1 MQPQRP
7 ERVRAFLG
15 ARILFRQGN
24 STLDCRVRDIS
35 LYGAKLVMS
44 STVALPEEFD
54 LTIPQKGRR
63 YRCVLRWR
71 RADQA
76 GVKFL
81 TSVSE
86 RGHDA
91 LAEGTKVR
99 ELEAEN
105 DLLRRRVRDLRDRL
119 TALSKA

>member
-1 MQPQRP
+1 MQPERP
-7 ERVRAFLG
+7 ERARTLLG

-35 LYGAKLVMS
+35 LYGAKLEMS

-54 LTIPQKGRR
+54 LTIPQKGHR

-71 RADQA
+71 RAEQA
-76 GVKFL
+76 GVEFL

-91 LAEGTKVR
+91 LAEATKVR

-105 DLLRRRVRDLRDRL
+105 ELLRSEVRNLRDRL
-119 TALSKA
+119 AALSNA